1 MTTKKN
7 KLLKRFALMFLM
19 LLGTYL
25 QAQEKNVSGTV
36 TSSEDGISIPGVNI
50 LLKGTTTGTSTDFD
64 GVFNIQVPGKDAVLQ
79 FSYLGYVTKEV
90 VVGDNSNLSVVLQ
103 VDENELEEIVVI
115 GYGTVK
121 KSDVSGSVSSVKA
134 AELTAYP
141 TLSAE
146 QALQGRAAGVSVQS
160 NNGGEPGA
168 PIKVRIRGGTSIN
181 ASSDAL
187 IVVDGFVGASMPAP
201 EDIASMEVLKDAS
214 ATAIYGSRGSNGVIM
229 VTTKKGTSTK
239 PTLELNTSYSVQNV
253 NNTIDLLDAN
263 EFATYRKAYSANYN
277 QGPANTD
284 WQDLIY
290 ATGSI
295 SNTQLAFSGGS
306 ETSKYYISGNYYT
319 QDGVVMN
326 SNLERFTV
334 LSNIDIDVTDNFKV
348 GLNVFGGRSAKD
360 GVSTQAQTGGT
371 GGGDVI
377 SSAYRFAPDLDIYN
391 ADGTYTIN
399 SLGDDIDNPYAL
411 AKESIDE
418 RSVDTYRTN
427 FYAAYEIIEG
437 LELKTTF
444 GFSSVNT
451 QIGKFKPTTLL
462 AGAGVGGEATL
473 ENRRSTNVLSENY
486 LTYKKTVGNHN
497 FTLLGGYSYQKN
509 KNEGS
514 LAGARS
520 FVTNEVSYRNL
531 EGGAVT
537 MQPSSFLDETELIS
551 VFGRVNYE
559 YASKYIFTFTAR
571 RDGSSN
577 FSKNN
582 KYAFFPSGAI
592 AWNMGNENFL
602 KDSNVISNW
611 KWRASYGATG
621 NPSISPYE
629 TLAKFSS
636 VYGVVG
642 DQQVNSVVLTDFAND
657 NLKWETS
664 KQLDLGVDVALFNNR
679 LELTFDYYNI
689 QTEDLLFPRPLP
701 EYSGVSSQIQ
711 NIGELKNEG
720 YEFSLNSRNIANE
733 DFTWSTAFNF
743 STNKNE
749 MVTLPDGDDLFI
761 DSAPGHFLQRQTQVL
776 REGESVGSF
785 YGYEYKGVYQ
795 GGTLPDGTATLSSDS
810 APGGELFADLNNDGE
825 ITTADRKI
833 IGDPT
838 PDFTMGLNNDFRY
851 KNFDMNLFF
860 QASVGGEILNYT
872 LLELGSGVSNASADM
887 VNAWSTT
894 NTDTNIPR
902 PEVREK
908 RITSRYVYDGSYV
921 RLKNL
926 SFGYNIPGTV
936 LSKLSLEKARIYI
949 SGQNLLT
956 FTDYPGADPEANYRN
971 DNNQRSNT
979 NVGLDYGSY
988 PNVKTFTMGLNLK
1001 F

>member
-1 MTTKKN
+1 
-7 KLLKRFALMFLM
+7 MFL
-19 LLGTYL
+19 LLIGAYVK
-25 QAQEKNVSGTV
+25 AQEKNVSGTV
-36 TSSEDGISIPGVNI
+36 TSSEDGMMLPGVNI
-50 LLKGTTTGTSTDFD
+50 IVKGTASGTTSDFD
-64 GVFNIQVPGKDAVLQ
+64 GNYNIEVPDSNAILQ
-79 FSYLGYVTKEV
+79 FNYLGFVTQEIK
-90 VVGDNSNLSVVLQ
+90 VGAQTNISVVLQ
-103 VDENELEEIVVI
+103 VDQNELEEIVVI

-121 KSDVSGSVSSVKA
+121 KSDVSGSVSSVKS

-141 TLSAE
+141 TVSAE
-146 QALQGRAAGVSVQS
+146 QALQGRAAGVQVQS

-201 EDIASMEVLKDAS
+201 QDIASMEVLKDAS
-214 ATAIYGSRGSNGVIM
+214 ATAIYGSRGANGVIM
-229 VTTKKGTSTK
+229 VTTKKGTSSK
-239 PTLELNTSYSVQNV
+239 PTLELNTSYSLQHV
-253 NNTIDLLDAN
+253 NNTIDLLDAD
-263 EFATYRKAYSANYN
+263 EFATYRQAYSENYV

-284 WQDLIY
+284 WQDEIY
-290 ATGSI
+290 TTGSI

-306 ETSKYYISGNYYT
+306 DNSKYYISGNYFA
-319 QDGVVMN
+319 QDGVVIN
-326 SNLERFTV
+326 SNLERFTI
-334 LSNIDIDVTDNFKV
+334 LSNVDVDITKRFKV
-348 GLNVFGGRSAKD
+348 GLNVFGGRSTKD

-377 SSAYRFAPDLDIYN
+377 SSAYRFAPDLGIYN

-411 AKESIDE
+411 ATESVDE
-418 RSVDTYRTN
+418 RKADTYRAN
-427 FYAAYEIIEG
+427 FYAAYEFIDG
-437 LELKTTF
+437 LEFKTTF
-444 GFSSVNT
+444 GFSSENT
-451 QIGKFKPTTLL
+451 QIGKFKPTTIL
-462 AGAGVGGEATL
+462 AGAGVGGEATF
-473 ENRRSTNVLSENY
+473 EYRNTTNTLSENY
-486 LTYKKTVGNHN
+486 LTYNKSFGAHN
-497 FTLLGGYSYQKN
+497 LSLLGGYSYQKVQ
-509 KNEGS
+509 NEGAF
-514 LAGARS
+514 AGARS

-537 MQPSSFLDETELIS
+537 MQPSSYLNETELVS

-592 AWNMGNENFL
+592 AWNMAKENFL
-602 KDSNVISNW
+602 KDSNTITTW

-636 VYGVVG
+636 VYAVVG
-642 DQQVNSVVLTDFAND
+642 DQQVNGVVLTDFAND

-664 KQLDLGVDVALFNNR
+664 KQLDLGLDVALFDNR
-679 LELTFDYYNI
+679 LELSFDYYTI
-689 QTEDLLFPRPLP
+689 KTEDLLFPRPLP

-711 NIGELKNEG
+711 NIGELENKG
-720 YEFSLNSRNIANE
+720 YEFSINSRNITNQ

-743 STNKNE
+743 SRNKNK
-749 MVTLPDGDDLFI
+749 MVKLPDGDDLFI
-761 DSAPGHFLQRQTQVL
+761 DSAPGHFLQRQTQIL
-776 REGESVGSF
+776 REGEAIGSF

-795 GGTLPDGTATLSSDS
+795 GGNFPEGTATLSGDSD
-810 APGGELFADLNNDGE
+810 PGGELFADLDGNGE
-825 ITTADRKI
+825 ISTADRKI

-838 PDFTMGLNNDFRY
+838 PDFTMGFNNDLRY

-872 LLELGSGVSNASADM
+872 LLELGSGAANSTADM
-887 VNAWSTT
+887 VNAWSPTNT
-894 NTDTNIPR
+894 NTDVPR
-902 PEVREK
+902 PAVREK

-926 SFGYNIPGTV
+926 SFGYNLPESFLGKTGLQTV
-936 LSKLSLEKARIYI
+936 RLYV

-979 NVGLDYGSY
+979 NIGLDYGSY
-988 PNVKTFTMGLNLK
+988 PNVRTFTMGLNMK

>member
-1 MTTKKN
+1 MTTNKHKKTQW
-7 KLLKRFALMFLM
+7 LLLMFIMLM
-19 LLGTYL
+19 GTYV
-25 QAQEKNVSGTV
+25 QAQERNLSGTV
-36 TSSEDGISIPGVNI
+36 TSREDGMALPGVNV
-50 LLKGTTTGTSTDFD
+50 LLKGASVGAISDFD
-64 GVFNIQVPGKDAVLQ
+64 GNFTIRIPNNNAVLVV
-79 FSYLGYVTKEV
+79 SYLGYETQEVT
-90 VVGDNSNLSVVLQ
+90 VGDKTSLKIALK
-103 VDENELEEIVVI
+103 VDQNELEEVVVI

-121 KSDVSGSVSSVKA
+121 KSDVSGAVSSVKS

-141 TLSAE
+141 TLNAE
-146 QALQGRAAGVSVQS
+146 QALQGRAAGVAVQS

-168 PIKVRIRGGTSIN
+168 PMKVRIRGGTSIN

-229 VTTKKGTSTK
+229 VTTKKGVSGK

-253 NNTIDLLDAN
+253 NHTINLLDAN
-263 EFATYRKAYSANYN
+263 EFATYRNAYSSNYT
-277 QGPANTD
+277 QGSANTD
-284 WQDLIY
+284 WQDEIY
-290 ATGSI
+290 RTGSI

-306 ETSKYYISGNYYT
+306 DTSKYYISGNYYT
-319 QDGVVMN
+319 QDGVVIN

-334 LSNIDIDVTDNFKV
+334 LSNVDLDVSDRFRV
-348 GLNVFGGRSAKD
+348 GLNVFGARSNKD

-377 SSAYRFAPDLDIYN
+377 SSAYRFAPDLGIYN

-411 AKESIDE
+411 ATELIDE

-427 FYAAYEIIEG
+427 FYAAYDIIEG
-437 LELKTTF
+437 LEFKTTL
-444 GFSSVNT
+444 GFSSINT
-451 QIGKFKPTTLL
+451 QIGTFKPTTIL
-462 AGAGVGGEATL
+462 AGSGVGGEASI

-486 LTYKKTVGNHN
+486 LTYKKALGNHN
-497 FTLLGGYSYQKN
+497 FTFLAGYSYQKN
-509 KNEGS
+509 TNEGS
-514 LAGARS
+514 VASARG
-520 FVTNEVSYRNL
+520 FVTNEVFYRNL

-537 MQPSSFLDETELIS
+537 MQPSSFFNESELVS
-551 VFGRVNYE
+551 LFGRVNYE
-559 YASKYIFTFTAR
+559 YNSKYILTFTAR

-592 AWNMGNENFL
+592 AWNMGKENFL
-602 KDSNVISNW
+602 KDSNVINSW

-636 VYGVVG
+636 VYAVIG
-642 DQQVNSVVLTDFAND
+642 DQQVNGVVLTDFAND

-664 KQLDLGVDVALFNNR
+664 KQLDLGVDVAFFNNR
-679 LELTFDYYNI
+679 LDVAFDYYNI
-689 QTEDLLFPRPLP
+689 KTEDLLFPRPLP

-711 NIGELKNEG
+711 NIGALENKG
-720 YEFSLNSRNIANE
+720 FEFSINSRNIASE
-733 DFTWSTAFNF
+733 YFTWATAFNF
-743 STNKNE
+743 STNKNS
-749 MVTLPDGDDLFI
+749 MVKLPDGNDIFI
-761 DSAPGHFLQRQTQVL
+761 DSAPGHFLQKQTQIL
-776 REGESVGSF
+776 REGEPVGSF
-785 YGYEYKGVYQ
+785 YGYQYKGVYQ
-795 GGTLPDGTATLSSDS
+795 GGTLPDGTATFSGDSD
-810 APGGELFADLNNDGE
+810 PGGELFADLNNDGE
-825 ITTADRKI
+825 ISTEDRQI

-838 PDFTMGLNNDFRY
+838 PDFILGFNNDFKY

-872 LLELGSGVSNASADM
+872 LLELGSGAANATTAMND
-887 VNAWSTT
+887 AWSAT
-894 NTDTNIPR
+894 NTDTNVPR
-902 PEVREK
+902 PAVREK
-908 RITSRYVYDGSYV
+908 RITSRYVYDASYL

-926 SFGYNIPGTV
+926 SFGYNLPTPFLDKTGI
-936 LSKLSLEKARIYI
+936 KNARVYV

-971 DNNQRSNT
+971 DNNERSNT

-988 PNVKTFTMGLNLK
+988 PNVKTFTLGLNLK